1 MFTFLEVHKSM
12 DNTQG
17 QLVDMPK
24 IEKLLKGNE
33 VARLLN
39 VSRSF
44 AYLLMQT
51 GHIPTVRLGRSIRV
65 RPQDLVEYIEQN
77 IHRQMDQ

>member
-1 MFTFLEVHKSM
+1 M
-12 DNTQG
+12 DQVYTQNPEI
-17 QLVDMPK
+17 PK

-39 VSRSF
+39 VSPSF
-44 AYLLMQT
+44 ASLLMQT

-65 RPQDLVEYIEQN
+65 RPQDLVEYIDEN
-77 IHRQMDQ
+77 VHRRTDQP

>member
-1 MFTFLEVHKSM
+1 M
-12 DNTQG
+12 DNIQT

-51 GHIPTVRLGRSIRV
+51 GTIPTVRLGRSIRV
-65 RPQDLVEYIEQN
+65 RPQDLLEYIEEN
-77 IHRQMDQ
+77 LHRQPDQPKYSGQ

>member
-1 MFTFLEVHKSM
+1 M
-12 DNTQG
+12 DQIQNQFREITQ
-17 QLVDMPK
+17 

-33 VARLLN
+33 VAKLLN

-44 AYLLMQT
+44 AYLLMQS

-65 RPQDLVEYIEQN
+65 RPRDLAEYIEEN
-77 IHRQMDQ
+77 IQRQVDHE

>member
-1 MFTFLEVHKSM
+1 M
-12 DNTQG
+12 DNSQN

-39 VSRSF
+39 ISRSR
-44 AYLLMQT
+44 AYILMQT
-51 GHIPTVRLGRSIRV
+51 GVIPTVRIGKSRRV
-65 RPQDLVEYIEQN
+65 RPRDLETYIEHHIYSSEN
-77 IHRQMDQ
+77 YSF